1 LKATS
6 ERMGS
11 LQALQ
16 GKDRILATIQSDPT
30 MQQRWERYCKENY
43 YAEGIEFDDVIRT
56 AIGLLGS
63 A

>member
-1 LKATS
+1 
-6 ERMGS
+6 MGS